1 MTLKPDNDSALS
13 LATIERRSL
22 FRGFGALL
30 ASSLLTTEAQGQQV
44 ESGLVK
50 RDLTDRELK
59 GTPAIF
65 EPGQRGNFDLDDNV
79 GNRLATLKATN
90 NLVGKKTYVAMFS
103 RVYLGPQGRG
113 GAAIH
118 GHLGLWTWMLQWP
131 DPQEYPNTPK
141 GTVVQRAM
149 FTGIILDPWTYKPAK
164 SIYNPYLKKQVEATD
179 SLFAESYLL
188 YPTGGGRSLDRPAFM
203 DSPEQR
209 TAQKNPYMVW
219 GDKLAIFL
227 AGLFQNEGPNQPRM
241 DGSIW
246 TSDYRQIMD
255 PKQDLVTTDYNFAG
269 LMRAWERPWIGV
281 GKDDQAQLLWN
292 VKGTKLHSVDDFPD
306 VMKTHMVRKY
316 PDRV

>member
-1 MTLKPDNDSALS
+1 VTPDLS
-13 LATIERRSL
+13 LSGIERRSL

-30 ASSLLTTEAQGQQV
+30 ASSLLTQEAAAQQV

-50 RDLTDRELK
+50 RDLTAKELK
-59 GTPAIF
+59 GTPAVF
-65 EPGQRGNFDLDDNV
+65 EPAQRGNFDLDDLV

-90 NLVGKKTYVAMFS
+90 NLVGKTTYVAMFS

-118 GHLGLWTWMLQWP
+118 GHLGLWTWRLQWP
-131 DPQEYPNTPK
+131 DPKEYPNTPK
-141 GTVVQRAM
+141 GTVVQRAL
-149 FTGIILDPWTYKPAK
+149 FTGIILDPWTFKPVRTV
-164 SIYNPYLKKQVEATD
+164 YNPYLKKNIEASD
-179 SLFAESYLL
+179 SLFAESYLFD
-188 YPTGGGRSLDRPAFM
+188 PTGGGRSIDRPQFM
-203 DSPEQR
+203 DSPEQQ
-209 TAQKNPYMVW
+209 TARKNPHMIW
-219 GDKLAIFL
+219 GDKLSIFL

-255 PKQDLVTTDYNFAG
+255 PKVDLVTTDYNFAG

-292 VKGTKLHSVDDFPD
+292 VKGTKLHSVDDFPE
-306 VMKTHMVRKY
+306 VMKKHLVSKY